1 MSMKKFKEYLN
12 AQDDDFL
19 KDELLTLYK
28 TFEVVRQFY
37 TPRIEPADI
46 EKVIQKYK
54 EVLEEQFCPKA
65 AKWDFP
71 ELNYSVARKAISDF
85 KKVNSDP
92 RAIIELQLSYVEYGV
107 ECTLEYGDIDERFYN
122 SMESM
127 FRKTLRDMEEHGLLN
142 LFEKRCLAIQ
152 QKTHD
157 LGWGFGDA
165 ITELCEEYFIAP
177 SRKKQEFT

>member
-1 MSMKKFKEYLN
+1 VSVKKFKEYLST
-12 AQDDDFL
+12 QDDDFL
-19 KDELLTLYK
+19 RDELLTLYK
-28 TFEVVRQFY
+28 TFEVVSQFY
-37 TPRIEPADI
+37 APRIEPLSAD
-46 EKVIQKYK
+46 KVVEKYK
-54 EVLEEQFCPKA
+54 KVLEEQFCPKSP
-65 AKWDFP
+65 KWDFP

-92 RAIIELQLSYVEYGV
+92 KAIIDLQLTYVEYGV

-127 FRKTLRDMEEHGLLN
+127 FRKTLKDMEEHGLLD

-152 QKTHD
+152 HKTHD

-165 ITELCEEYFIAP
+165 ITELYEEYFMGVEEVL
-177 SRKKQEFT
+177 SSK